1 MNEKKRKTDWKDP
14 EVDDDETD
22 DETDDKDDLE
32 EEFVLETPDGGW
44 GWVVMCT
51 SLLSNFIVDGIG
63 YAFGII
69 LSELAE
75 HFGESICLV
84 FIYVQ
89 VNNSTFLEE
98 CCIKY
103 DIL

>member
-1 MNEKKRKTDWKDP
+1 MNERKRKTGWKDP

-44 GWVVMCT
+44 GWVVLCA
-51 SLLSNFIVDGIG
+51 SLLSNFRVDGIG
-63 YAFGII
+63 YV
-69 LSELAE
+69 
-75 HFGESICLV
+75 CLV

>member
-22 DETDDKDDLE
+22 DKDDLE
-32 EEFVLETPDGGW
+32 EEFVPEAPDGGW

-75 HFGESICLV
+75 HLKKTVYNITKISS
-84 FIYVQ
+84 
-89 VNNSTFLEE
+89 N
-98 CCIKY
+98 
-103 DIL
+103 

>member
-1 MNEKKRKTDWKDP
+1 MKREETKTDPKDP
-14 EVDDDETD
+14 EIDEEVDDE
-22 DETDDKDDLE
+22 DDLE
-32 EEFVLETPDGGW
+32 EEFVPEAPDGGW